1 MPMPRNQY
9 TQTKTGIVIGCA
21 HINHLPPTIDEH
33 TTVIQQ
39 LLLDSY
45 QNPSKDK
52 WLGWVYA
59 TCVMALIVAIA
70 IFV

>member
-45 QNPSKDK
+45 KNPSKDK
-52 WLGWVYA
+52 WLGWAYA
-59 TCVMALIVAIA
+59 ICVMALIAAIA

>member
-21 HINHLPPTIDEH
+21 HINNLPPTIDEH

-39 LLLDSY
+39 LLLNSY

-52 WLGWVYA
+52 WFRRAYA
-59 TCVMALIVAIA
+59 ICVMALIAAIA

>member
-45 QNPSKDK
+45 QNPSRDK
-52 WLGWVYA
+52 WLGWAYA
-59 TCVMALIVAIA
+59 ICVMVLIAAIA

>member
-9 TQTKTGIVIGCA
+9 TQTKTGIVIGCV
-21 HINHLPPTIDEH
+21 HINHLPSTIDEH

-45 QNPSKDK
+45 QNPSKDN
-52 WLGWVYA
+52 WISWTYA
-59 TCVMALIVAIA
+59 IGVMALIAAIA
-70 IFV
+70 FFV

>member
-45 QNPSKDK
+45 QNPSRDK
-52 WLGWVYA
+52 WLGWAYA
-59 TCVMALIVAIA
+59 ICVMALIATIA

>member
-39 LLLDSY
+39 LLLDNY

-52 WLGWVYA
+52 WLGRTYA
-59 TCVMALIVAIA
+59 ICVMALIAAIA

>member
-9 TQTKTGIVIGCA
+9 TRTKTGIVIGCA

-52 WLGWVYA
+52 WISWAYA
-59 TCVMALIVAIA
+59 IGVMALIAVIA
-70 IFV
+70 VFV